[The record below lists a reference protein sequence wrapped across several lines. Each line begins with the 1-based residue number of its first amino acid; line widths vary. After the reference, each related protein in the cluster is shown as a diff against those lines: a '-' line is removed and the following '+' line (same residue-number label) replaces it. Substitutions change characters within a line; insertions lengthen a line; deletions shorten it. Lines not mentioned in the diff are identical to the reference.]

1 MISIIISSANA
12 EQLKRVTENVTA
24 TIGVPFEIITTDNS
38 RGEKGICEIYNH
50 GAKKAKYDILCFMHE
65 DVNIHTR
72 NWGGIVISTFADNPK
87 LGLIGI
93 AGTAYKPIAPSGW
106 EGFGAINLYVN
117 IIQSYKYKKRDP
129 DTVNINPTNERLP
142 RVACVD
148 GVWLC
153 APKKVAL
160 EHPFDEALFKGF
172 HCYDIDFSFSV
183 AQAYEIAVTYD
194 ILLNHFSEGNY
205 NQAWVD
211 ENIKLH
217 KKWAH
222 HLPVNLQGLTDK
234 EQIKAE
240 KMTFKSY
247 VDKLITLNC
256 PAKAAYTILYMGNK
270 YWSLSPKLF
279 FKMAFYTFKRFLK
292 LVKV

>member
-12 EQLKRVTENVTA
+12 EQLKQVTKNITA
-24 TIGVPFEIITTDNS
+24 TIGVPFEIISTDNS
-38 RGEKGICEIYNH
+38 HGEKGICEIYNR
-50 GAKKAKYDILCFMHE
+50 GAKTAKYDILCFMHE
-65 DVNIHTR
+65 DVSIHTQD
-72 NWGGIVISTFADNPK
+72 WGNKVISTFADNPK

-93 AGTAYKPIAPSGW
+93 AGTAYKPISPSGW
-106 EGFGAINLYVN
+106 EGIGAINLYIN
-117 IIQSYKYKKRDP
+117 IIQSYKYIKKEP
-129 DTVNINPTNERLP
+129 DTIYINPTNEGLP

-153 APKKVAL
+153 TPKKVAL
-160 EHPFDEALFKGF
+160 EYPFDEALFKGF

-194 ILLNHFSEGNY
+194 VLLNHFSEGNY
-205 NQAWVD
+205 GRAWVD

-217 KKWAH
+217 KKWIH
-222 HLPVNLQGLTDK
+222 YFPVNLQGLANK

-240 KMTFKSY
+240 KITFKSY
-247 VDKLITLNC
+247 VDKLIKLNY
-256 PAKAAYTILYMGNK
+256 PTKAAYTVLFMGNK
-270 YWSLSPKLF
+270 YWSLSPNLF
-279 FKMAFYTFKRFLK
+279 FKLGFYTLKRYLK